1 MKNIKRG
8 SPLIR
13 LAARFLCPADNIDE
27 AERKVLTGSGKFVN
41 KFFNKRKKTCPEL

>member
-13 LAARFLCPADNIDE
+13 LAAGFLCPADNIDE
-27 AERKVLTGSGKFVN
+27 AERKVLTGN
-41 KFFNKRKKTCPEL
+41 EKKVKSEK